1 MVLCEFCFD
10 FYHYNCIKEN
20 KSNVKKYRKYKCPK
34 CRENSRSDMIYNEG
48 LITSVNCSQCERFC
62 TVDPAK
68 SRLIKLSTGCET
80 QVRDTNCYRMKI
92 SYFSLYNMQ
101 KHQLPSYLQTPT
113 NKWAESMLDVYE
125 VCRLWWLVGV
135 ELITDGHCV
144 ECHD

>member
-92 SYFSLYNMQ
+92 SLVYTTCRSTNYHHIYRPPQTSGQ
-101 KHQLPSYLQTPT
+101 KACLMCMRYV
-113 NKWAESMLDVYE
+113 DY
-125 VCRLWWLVGV
+125 G
-135 ELITDGHCV
+135 G
-144 ECHD
+144 